1 MSTINMSYIQN
12 KTVSLTILVGMFL
25 TLFAATFAIYPIQGE
40 TGKGTDV
47 FKVTMTIFGVDKS
60 KGDMVGIVTVN
71 NGQDSKVKLLDS
83 EAPYVI
89 PVNTTGAGGLIE
101 YVATF
106 PNVTVNAGD
115 EYKVCVMTTREI
127 KPICSTGTNSPS
139 PRPEF
144 ADITLN
150 ATG

>member
-1 MSTINMSYIQN
+1 MTTINMSYIQN

-47 FKVTMTIFGVDKS
+47 FKVTMTIFGV
-60 KGDMVGIVTVN
+60 
-71 NGQDSKVKLLDS
+71 DS

>member
-1 MSTINMSYIQN
+1 MNMSFIQN
-12 KTVSLTILVGMFL
+12 KTVSLTVTIGMFL
-25 TLFAATFAIYPIQGE
+25 TLFAATFAITPIQGE

-47 FKVTMTIFGVDKS
+47 FKVTMTIFGVEKS
-60 KGDMVGIVTVN
+60 KGDMVAIVTVN

-83 EAPYVI
+83 EGSYVI
-89 PVNTTGAGGLIE
+89 PVNSTGAGGLIE

-115 EYKVCVMTTREI
+115 EYKACVLTTRDI

-150 ATG
+150 ATV